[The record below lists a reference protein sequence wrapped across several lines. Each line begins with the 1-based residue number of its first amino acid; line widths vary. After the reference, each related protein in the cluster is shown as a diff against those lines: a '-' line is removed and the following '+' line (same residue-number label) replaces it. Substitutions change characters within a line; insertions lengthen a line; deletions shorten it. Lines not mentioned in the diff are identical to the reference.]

1 MSPALHPIQF
11 LLNDQ
16 SVTIDTIAPS
26 MTVLRYL
33 REIRGLTGTKEGCAE
48 GDCGACTVLIGE
60 RKGDDL
66 QLRSVNA
73 CIQFV
78 PTLHGKM
85 LYTVEYLRQSDGE
98 LHPVQQA
105 MVDCH
110 GSQCGFCTPGFV
122 MSLWGYYLDKQSQGT
137 APSKS
142 ELRTLLSGN
151 LCRCTGYKP
160 ILAAGIHMFGLPTK
174 EYDKN
179 DKLQQ
184 LDTLTAHLSD
194 EDADHFRH
202 DTGDYFAPH
211 TLAQLLAL
219 RSQHPDSTLL
229 AGCTDIGLWVNKQ
242 FRELN
247 TIIYL
252 GNVTALQQI
261 EHSPQVIRI
270 GAAVSLTD
278 SYGALAHYYPGI
290 TELWQRFASVPIRNA
305 GTLVGNLANGS
316 PIGDSAPWL
325 IAVGARVELQ
335 NVDGQRTLALEEL
348 YTGYQQQARA
358 KNEVITAVMVP
369 LPTAQQRFRTWKVCK
384 RYDSDISA
392 VCGAFQLTIT
402 HGVID
407 SARVAFGGMAA
418 TSKRATQCEAALNG
432 KQWSQNSVEA
442 AMRALDRDFTPLSDM
457 RASAE
462 YRSQIAKNLLY
473 RFYLETRDDQPL
485 NPLQTRAF
493 TLAEQPS

>member
-142 ELRTLLSGN
+142 ELR
-151 LCRCTGYKP
+151 
-160 ILAAGIHMFGLPTK
+160 
-174 EYDKN
+174 
-179 DKLQQ
+179 
-184 LDTLTAHLSD
+184 
-194 EDADHFRH
+194 
-202 DTGDYFAPH
+202 
-211 TLAQLLAL
+211 
-219 RSQHPDSTLL
+219 
-229 AGCTDIGLWVNKQ
+229 
-242 FRELN
+242 
-247 TIIYL
+247 
-252 GNVTALQQI
+252 
-261 EHSPQVIRI
+261 
-270 GAAVSLTD
+270 
-278 SYGALAHYYPGI
+278 
-290 TELWQRFASVPIRNA
+290 
-305 GTLVGNLANGS
+305 
-316 PIGDSAPWL
+316 
-325 IAVGARVELQ
+325 
-335 NVDGQRTLALEEL
+335 
-348 YTGYQQQARA
+348 
-358 KNEVITAVMVP
+358 
-369 LPTAQQRFRTWKVCK
+369 
-384 RYDSDISA
+384 
-392 VCGAFQLTIT
+392 
-402 HGVID
+402 
-407 SARVAFGGMAA
+407 
-418 TSKRATQCEAALNG
+418 
-432 KQWSQNSVEA
+432 
-442 AMRALDRDFTPLSDM
+442 
-457 RASAE
+457 
-462 YRSQIAKNLLY
+462 
-473 RFYLETRDDQPL
+473 
-485 NPLQTRAF
+485 
-493 TLAEQPS
+493 